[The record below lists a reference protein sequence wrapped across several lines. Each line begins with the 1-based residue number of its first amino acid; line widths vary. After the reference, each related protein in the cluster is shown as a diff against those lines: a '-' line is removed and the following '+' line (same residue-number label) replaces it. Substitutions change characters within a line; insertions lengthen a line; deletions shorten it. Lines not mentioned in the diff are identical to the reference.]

1 MTTVEPASTICPEA
15 DMFRRVVSLGRKA
28 GEERQTAAMPQS
40 PGDEV
45 SSPQDSKATSGLAS
59 VFKGL
64 TGTAKLTKSPPA
76 PVQSS
81 GPSINA
87 HIAERLNVTPTALR
101 GLPQHTESFELLKD
115 GSMNERVTAACAL
128 RHAVADNPLTPVLDI
143 WYAAKD
149 LVDPTN
155 PKATRY
161 SGWELLRECVRHT
174 SSTDLERYEYFQ
186 TISADANPED
196 FHLQLAALVDLTSRA
211 RTLSGFE
218 YDVFPLLSKWLGET
232 FNAVRA
238 ARGAAKKQGSRLK
251 GKGLVTGEDRNF
263 ADLFAFVTDVIKF
276 NFNVANDAAVEVL
289 VDVLLDICMN
299 TSASEDLQACIGVLD
314 AIVTFG
320 AIPVDKLKSC
330 VQVLCSI
337 HCLVPNLQK
346 DAWHTIGML
355 CRSHNGQ
362 ATVRLLL
369 DVLASLPADADN
381 KKEIVREVRGALS
394 VLLKLVSKSSEKGY
408 PTVPYGLLVD
418 GLSTVVKSTSAWKI
432 HLDIL
437 RLANAL
443 FCDSQGNVNNM
454 LVDED
459 WTPIFNVTVTCA
471 EAVVALLARDE
482 KTIESLL
489 ASGEI
494 DSSERLLARELAKL
508 VHRLESILL
517 DEVSVVTP
525 KQDGVPSEQADV
537 SSHRPE
543 GVQLE
548 QANALVQRQ
557 DCVMF
562 FAQIHPTLPDSAAT
576 LVLEHFKKFRCCSPS
591 DPLWEKNLSLVLDAF
606 LADRK
611 RSTDVRLRALQ
622 AFTEIYDMIE
632 LLDDHFDP
640 GFIPE
645 LMKRLLVDVAEET
658 DIPLLQEVVSFAA
671 TVACT
676 ADLTLFNHIIST
688 LSGVIENGRTR
699 PPIYN
704 TPSHVPETQATPQH
718 SRSTSSQTPSN
729 VVVRGYVLIFLR
741 VLSSD
746 ATKAASLLRKLVSV
760 VESCETDARI
770 TAMQLLFRIRADWAN
785 RVFVTTYLETNSLAS
800 SLYRTED
807 SIARKIAEEA
817 SYGGRSSRSETSAS
831 ARSSRGISL
840 GQSQMQD
847 RGYPLRS
854 ASGSKWTAGTYQ
866 QLWMFADAY
875 ALPESPSQA
884 SSTVLYCCTPNDT
897 KEPDDPADATV
908 LRTGLWL
915 DAILNLLREGCD
927 WEVYSFILVHLPAQ
941 LSNHAIFL
949 NAVPQVQ
956 ELRRVICEQIRMNN
970 FQEPPSAYGLR
981 RADVAICL
989 FHSLTMILSYHQHFQ
1004 KAEEDEIVRAFVHG
1018 IATWERS
1025 AKCCIHA
1032 LTICCHELP
1041 SSTGKAL
1048 VTILQKMSQIITQPH
1063 VAMHIL
1069 EFLACLSRLPSLYAN
1084 FREDEYRIVF
1094 GISFRYLQYVRGRK
1108 QTYRSSMNSDAAT
1121 PTAGEALSQPN
1132 ASDDLPQYV
1141 YTLAYHVIVFWFLA
1155 LKLPDRANHV
1165 GWIAKNLFTDVDGSQ
1180 AADEQAQLTIDFMQR
1195 VTYADIDESAA
1206 DPLFTPERFGEI
1218 VKKRWLIGN
1227 AIVTIEQAIATGWAQ
1242 ITKRQPSG
1250 TSSYTIREL
1259 FRPPPAHQRPMND
1272 STRDGHVVSA
1282 NNVLPSH
1289 LLVQLLSSMPQG
1301 IDLSRPIPLPDDDTV
1316 NRAIRMFD
1324 HNSTVDGHK
1333 VGVIYI
1339 GESQTRE
1346 AEILANTTGS
1356 GDYIE
1361 FLNGL
1366 GTLTKL
1372 NGATFNTQG
1381 LDRQYST
1388 DGQYTFCWRDRVTEI
1403 VFHVTTQMPTNL
1415 DHDPQCTL
1423 KKRHIGNDFVNIIFN
1438 DSGLPFKFDTFPS
1451 DFNFVNIVITPES
1464 RASFVATR
1472 QRTPKDVEESF
1483 YKVRLMSKPGFP
1495 EISPASE
1502 TKIVSLKALP
1512 DFIRLLALNASVF
1525 SLVWAHREGGEHIS
1539 PWRNR
1544 LREIKRLRDKYGPKM
1559 YSHGPTPSPPGTA
1572 LGHGPA
1578 PATSNAAQLEA
1589 ARSGNSVRDS
1599 FSSLRRAS
1607 VATFFTASSEQNTHS
1622 HRSSMMSTATT
1633 ENTDMT
1639 SNALESLVESIDFSK
1654 WSA

>member
-1 MTTVEPASTICPEA
+1 
-15 DMFRRVVSLGRKA
+15 MFRRVVSLGRKA
-28 GEERQTAAMPQS
+28 GEERQTAAMSPS
-40 PGDEV
+40 PGDEAP
-45 SSPQDSKATSGLAS
+45 SPQDSKPTSGLAS

-64 TGTAKLTKSPPA
+64 AGAAKLTKSPPA
-76 PVQSS
+76 PVQAS

-87 HIAERLNVTPTALR
+87 QIAERLNVTPTVLR
-101 GLPQHTESFELLKD
+101 GIPQHTDSFELLKD
-115 GSMNERVTAACAL
+115 GSMNERVAAASAL
-128 RHAVADNPLTPVLDI
+128 RRAVADNPLSPVLDI

-149 LVDPTN
+149 LVDSTN
-155 PKATRY
+155 PKATRS
-161 SGWELLRECVRHT
+161 SGWELLRECVKHS

-186 TISADANPED
+186 TISTDANPED
-196 FHLQLAALVDLTSRA
+196 FHLQLAALVDLTNHA

-218 YDVFPLLSKWLGET
+218 YDVFPLLSKWLGEA
-232 FNAVRA
+232 FEAVRT
-238 ARGAAKKQGSRLK
+238 ARGVAKKQGSRMK
-251 GKGLVTGEDRNF
+251 GKGLVTGEDRHF
-263 ADLFAFVTDVIKF
+263 ADLFSFVTDVIKF
-276 NFNVANDAAVEVL
+276 NFNVANDDAAEDL
-289 VDVLLDICMN
+289 IDVLLGICMN
-299 TSASEDLQACIGVLD
+299 TSVEEDLQACIGVMD

-320 AIPVDKLKSC
+320 AIPGDKLKSC

-346 DAWHTIGML
+346 EAWHTIGML

-369 DVLASLPADADN
+369 GVLASLPENAD
-381 KKEIVREVRGALS
+381 KRKEVIREVRGALS
-394 VLLKLVSKSSEKGY
+394 VLSKLVSKSSEKGY

-418 GLSTVVKSTSAWKI
+418 GLSTVVKHTSAWKI

-459 WTPIFNVTVTCA
+459 WTPIFDVAVTCA
-471 EAVVALLARDE
+471 DAVVTLLAKDE
-482 KTIESLL
+482 NTLQSLL
-489 ASGEI
+489 APGDI
-494 DSSERLLARELAKL
+494 DSAEGMLARELTKL
-508 VHRLESILL
+508 IRRLEGILL
-517 DEVSVVTP
+517 DETNAVAP
-525 KQDGVPSEQADV
+525 KQEGA
-537 SSHRPE
+537 SSDQVDSGIQRPE
-543 GVQLE
+543 SLHLE
-548 QANALVQRQ
+548 QANPFVQRQ

-562 FAQIHPTLPDSAAT
+562 FTKIHSALPDSAAI

-591 DPLWEKNLSLVLDAF
+591 DPLWETNLSLVLDAF

-622 AFTEIYDMIE
+622 AFTEVYDMIE
-632 LLDDHFDP
+632 LLNDQFDSN
-640 GFIPE
+640 FIPE
-645 LMKRLLVDVAEET
+645 LMMRLLVDVAGET
-658 DIPLLQEVVSFAA
+658 DILLLQEVVSFAA
-671 TVACT
+671 TVAT
-676 ADLTLFNHIIST
+676 TSNHDLFGRIVTTLWGI
-688 LSGVIENGRTR
+688 IENGRLR
-699 PPIYN
+699 SPIS
-704 TPSHVPETQATPQH
+704 PSLSPVPEPPSTTQH
-718 SRSTSSQTPSN
+718 SKSNANQTPSN
-729 VVVRGYVLIFLR
+729 VVARGYVQIFLR
-741 VLSSD
+741 VLSYD
-746 ATKAASLLRKLVSV
+746 ATKATRLLRALVAIVDSNL
-760 VESCETDARI
+760 SETDARI
-770 TAMQLLFRIRADWAN
+770 TAMQLLFRLRADWAN
-785 RVFVTTYLETNSLAS
+785 RVFITTHLETTSLANY
-800 SLYRTED
+800 LYRTDE
-807 SIARKIAEEA
+807 SVARKMAEEA
-817 SYGGRSSRSETSAS
+817 SYGGRGPRGEVAGS

-840 GQSQMQD
+840 GQSQTQD
-847 RGYPLRS
+847 RGNPSRT
-854 ASGSKWTAGTYQ
+854 ASGSKWATGTYQ
-866 QLWMFADAY
+866 QLWMLSDAD
-875 ALPESPSQA
+875 ALPEAPSQA
-884 SSTVLYCCTPNDT
+884 ASTVLYCYTPNDT
-897 KEPDDPADATV
+897 TEPDDLAQAAV

-915 DAILNLLREGCD
+915 DAILNILRQGGD
-927 WEVYSFILVHLPAQ
+927 WEVYSFILVHLPSQ

-949 NAVPQVQ
+949 NAIPQIQ
-956 ELRRVICEQIRMNN
+956 ELRRVICEQIKMNN

-981 RADVAICL
+981 RADIAICL

-1041 SSTGKAL
+1041 SSAGKAL
-1048 VTILQKMSQIITQPH
+1048 VTILQKMAQIITQPH

-1108 QTYRSSMNSDAAT
+1108 QTNRFSTNSDSSAT
-1121 PTAGEALSQPN
+1121 AAGEASSHPN
-1132 ASDDLPQYV
+1132 VSDDLPQYV

-1165 GWIAKNLFTDVDGSQ
+1165 SWIAKNLFTDVDGSQ
-1180 AADEQAQLTIDFMQR
+1180 VADEQAQLTMDFMQR
-1195 VTYADIDESAA
+1195 VSYADVDESAA
-1206 DPLFTPERFGEI
+1206 DPLFTSERFGEI
-1218 VKKRWLIGN
+1218 IKKRWLIGN
-1227 AIVTIEQAIATGWAQ
+1227 AIVTIEQATATGWAQ

-1259 FRPPPAHQRPMND
+1259 FRSPPAHHE
-1272 STRDGHVVSA
+1272 SARDGHAVSA
-1282 NNVLPSH
+1282 NSVLPNH
-1289 LLVQLLSSMPQG
+1289 LLVQLLSSMPQNN
-1301 IDLSRPIPLPDDDTV
+1301 DLSRPVPLPDDDMV

-1324 HNSTVDGHK
+1324 RNSTVDGHK

-1339 GESQTRE
+1339 GENQTNE
-1346 AEILANTTGS
+1346 SEILANITGS
-1356 GDYIE
+1356 GDYVE

-1381 LDRQYST
+1381 LDRQYDT

-1451 DFNFVNIVITPES
+1451 EFNFVNIVITPES

-1495 EISPASE
+1495 EISPAFE

-1544 LREIKRLRDKYGPKM
+1544 LREIIRLREKYSPRM
-1559 YSHGPTPSPPGTA
+1559 TPHGPTPSPPGTA
-1572 LGHGPA
+1572 LGHSPA
-1578 PATSNAAQLEA
+1578 PPATTTATQLEA

-1599 FSSLRRAS
+1599 LSSFRRAS
-1607 VATFFTASSEQNTHS
+1607 VATFWTAGSSEPNTHS
-1622 HRSSMMSTATT
+1622 HRSSMLSTATT
-1633 ENTDMT
+1633 ENTEITAINTLD
-1639 SNALESLVESIDFSK
+1639 SLVDSIDFSK
-1654 WSA
+1654 WST